1 MGGGVSACAWAGKE
15 YRENKQKKVS
25 DSRIL
30 FTLNAHPP
38 ISCMAVSA
46 IFSNNGSEISTIIIL
61 PANSTLEAME
71 PSPESRQESAAN
83 CVKKHTPRDLNKTLP
98 YSEESPVADSKF
110 LIWDTAGVIL
120 DKISNKISTPAPKL
134 IRKEYSGIYFFS
146 ITENTAANTAIPHN
160 ATISIFI
167 DQKWI

>member
-15 YRENKQKKVS
+15 YRENKQKKAS

-46 IFSNNGSEISTIIIL
+46 IFSNNGSEISTIITF

-83 CVKKHTPRDLNKTLP
+83 CVKKHTPRDLNKILP
-98 YSEESPVADSKF
+98 YSEESPVAVSYTH
-110 LIWDTAGVIL
+110 L
-120 DKISNKISTPAPKL
+120 PALLSP
-134 IRKEYSGIYFFS
+134 S
-146 ITENTAANTAIPHN
+146 
-160 ATISIFI
+160 
-167 DQKWI
+167 